1 MVNCA
6 LLIDFKGAPV
16 MARKR
21 ILKTRLFGYRKSDVR
36 AYLQELDAKA
46 EEQISER
53 DEKIESLNKLYDEI
67 AILQAKVS
75 DYEQRESK
83 IASERELIA
92 QTLVAAKET
101 ANKLVADAQVE
112 VAKKRAEFQQTYTM
126 EINKLASIRNEVV
139 QLRRFATDAIRSFER
154 ELTTLER
161 TTIE

>member
-1 MVNCA
+1 
-6 LLIDFKGAPV
+6 